1 MDFDYSE
8 EESMLQDA
16 TRRLLASEYGFEARA
31 ARLASGRP
39 SAQVWAQLA
48 GLGLLT
54 LEVPEAHGGLETGPF
69 AMLAVCQA
77 MGEALL
83 VEPYIESALTATRAI
98 ALHGSAEQRERWLP
112 LLASGS
118 LIAVVAHPPLEPT
131 GRLPTVVALDAGCL
145 LHGELDAVDFGACAD
160 LLLVPAVNVRGDLG
174 LYALQAG
181 SSGLR
186 VSGTPTVDGRER
198 ARIELEDVWVPAADC
213 LGSDLAA
220 GLVALRDHALAAHCA
235 DTLGALER
243 GFRSTVE
250 YARTRQQFGQPIGR
264 FQALQHRLAD
274 LFMRVE
280 EARSMAMLAA
290 ARCADPDPQVRF
302 DALSAA
308 KLVIGRAARDVGQ
321 EAVQIHGG
329 MGMSDELDVSHVF
342 RRLLGF
348 ELRFGSA
355 SAHRR
360 ERARRLAA
368 TGATATT

>member
-16 TRRLLASEYGFEARA
+16 TRRLLVSEYGFEARA
-31 ARLASGRP
+31 ARLAAGRP
-39 SAQVWAQLA
+39 SAALWARLA
-48 GLGLLT
+48 EQGLLS
-54 LEVPEAHGGLETGPF
+54 LEVPEALGGLGTGPF

-83 VEPYIESALTATRAI
+83 IEPYIESALTATRAI
-98 ALHGSAEQRERWLP
+98 ALHGSPEQRERWLP
-112 LLASGS
+112 PLAGGS
-118 LIAVVAHPPLEPT
+118 LIGVVALPPLASSV
-131 GRLPTVVALDAGCL
+131 RLPTAEAIDAGWL
-145 LHGELDAVDFGACAD
+145 LRGGLDGIDFAGCAD
-160 LLLVPAVNVRGDLG
+160 LLLVPAVNAEGEVG
-174 LYALQAG
+174 LFALPSG
-181 SSGLR
+181 SPGLR
-186 VSGTPTVDGRER
+186 LISTPTVDGRER
-198 ARIELEDVWVPAADC
+198 ARIELADVLVPAADC
-213 LGSDLAA
+213 LGSDLHA
-220 GLVALRDHALAAHCA
+220 GLVGLRDYTLAAHCA

-290 ARCADPDPQVRF
+290 ARCGDPDPLVRA

-308 KLVIGRAARDVGQ
+308 RLVMGRAAREVGQ

-348 ELRFGSA
+348 ELRCGSA
-355 SAHRR
+355 SAHLR
-360 ERARRLAA
+360 ERSRDLAA
-368 TGATATT
+368 RGQALT